1 MQKRRVG
8 TALLLIALGV
18 LFLLDNYVDLGETFL
33 AIVGVFLLAA
43 YFALGHNPGF
53 LIPGGILTGLGLGIY
68 ATGAGFLE
76 RDEMG
81 GSLIM
86 LGLGA
91 GFLLIWVLERRQ
103 RWAIIPGSIISGL
116 GALSLLT
123 AWGGIIPRD
132 LLLLVEDWW
141 PLILVMFGLWI
152 LYQQLVHQRR

>member
-33 AIVGVFLLAA
+33 AIVGLFLLAA

-103 RWAIIPGSIISGL
+103 RWAIIPGSIISGV
-116 GALSLLT
+116 GALLLAT
-123 AWGGIIPRD
+123 TLGGIIPWEMWRAIR
-132 LLLLVEDWW
+132 DWW
-141 PLILVMFGLWI
+141 PIMLVALGLWI
-152 LYQQLVHQRR
+152 LYQQLVGQRR

>member
-18 LFLLDNYVDLGETFL
+18 LFLLDNYVNLGEAFL
-33 AIVGVFLLAA
+33 AIVGLFLLAA

-76 RDEMG
+76 RDEIG

-116 GALSLLT
+116 GVLSLLT
-123 AWGGIIPRD
+123 AWGGIIPQD
-132 LLLLVEDWW
+132 LLRLVEDWW